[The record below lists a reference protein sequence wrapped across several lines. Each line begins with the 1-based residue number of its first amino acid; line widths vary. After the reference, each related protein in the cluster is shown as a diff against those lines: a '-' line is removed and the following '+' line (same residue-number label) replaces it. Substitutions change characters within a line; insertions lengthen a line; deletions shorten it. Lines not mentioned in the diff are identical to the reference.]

1 MSSLNK
7 SSFYRVFLSYLPIII
22 LFISVF
28 NELDFNYLKIENFS
42 FNFVHILIFYWTLK
56 NPNTLGYLFI
66 FFAGIINDVVI
77 GIPIGIS
84 SLCYLILCSVTAYL
98 RNITLSPNFVK
109 DWFSFFFTMVL
120 INSIQ
125 VIILDLI
132 FLIEINYLSYVVS
145 TGFTFL
151 FYPMFFVIFNS
162 LNLITY
168 QTKKWLKR
176 TQGLENQM

>member
-7 SSFYRVFLSYLPIII
+7 STFFRVFLSYLPLVI
-22 LFISVF
+22 LFFSVF

-42 FNFVHILIFYWTLK
+42 FNFVYILIFYWTLR
-56 NPNTLGYLFI
+56 NPDSLGYFSI
-66 FFAGIINDVVI
+66 FLAGIINDVVI

-84 SLCYLILCSVTAYL
+84 SLCYLILCAVTAYI

-109 DWFSFFFTMVL
+109 DWFSFLFTMVL

-125 VIILDLI
+125 VIIIDLI
-132 FLIEINYLSYVVS
+132 FLLEISYMNYVVN

-151 FYPMFFVIFNS
+151 FYPIFFVIFNTLS
-162 LNLITY
+162 
-168 QTKKWLKR
+168 QTISQKK
-176 TQGLENQM
+176 ND

>member
-7 SSFYRVFLSYLPIII
+7 STFFRVFLPYLPLVI

-28 NELDFNYLKIENFS
+28 NEFDFNYLKIENFS
-42 FNFVHILIFYWTLK
+42 FNFVYILIFYWTLR
-56 NPNTLGYLFI
+56 NPDSMGYFSI
-66 FFAGIINDVVI
+66 FLAGIINDVVI

-84 SLCYLILCSVTAYL
+84 SLCYLILCAVTAYI

-109 DWFSFFFTMVL
+109 DWFSFLFTMVL

-125 VIILDLI
+125 VIIIDLI
-132 FLIEINYLSYVVS
+132 FLLEISYMNYLVN

-151 FYPMFFVIFNS
+151 FYPMFFVIFNTLS
-162 LNLITY
+162 
-168 QTKKWLKR
+168 QTISQKK
-176 TQGLENQM
+176 ND

>member
-1 MSSLNK
+1 MSALNK
-7 SSFYRVFLSYLPIII
+7 SNFLRIFLSYLPIIV

-28 NELDFNYLKIENFS
+28 NEFDFNYLEIENFS
-42 FNFVHILIFYWTLK
+42 FNFIYILIFYWTLR
-56 NPNTLGYLFI
+56 NPDSLGYLSI
-66 FFAGIINDVVI
+66 FLAGIINDVVI

-84 SLCYLILCSVTAYL
+84 SLCYLLLCSVTAYI

-109 DWFSFFFTMVL
+109 DWFSLLFTMIL

-132 FLIEINYLSYVVS
+132 FLIKISYLSYLVN

-151 FYPMFFVIFNS
+151 FYPVFFVIFNI
-162 LNLITY
+162 LN
-168 QTKKWLKR
+168 QTISQK
-176 TQGLENQM
+176 QND

>member
-7 SSFYRVFLSYLPIII
+7 STFLRVLLSYLPLII
-22 LFISVF
+22 LFFSVF
-28 NELDFNYLKIENFS
+28 NEFDFNYLKIENFS
-42 FNFVHILIFYWTLK
+42 FNLVYILIFYWTLR
-56 NPNTLGYLFI
+56 NPDSLGYFSI
-66 FFAGIINDVVI
+66 FLAGIINDVVI

-84 SLCYLILCSVTAYL
+84 SLCYLILCAVTAYI

-109 DWFSFFFTMVL
+109 DWFSFLFTMVL

-132 FLIEINYLSYVVS
+132 FLLEISYMNYLVN

-151 FYPMFFVIFNS
+151 FYPMFFVIFNTLS
-162 LNLITY
+162 QIIS
-168 QTKKWLKR
+168 QKK
-176 TQGLENQM
+176 ND